1 MHQVKVYDGSGNLK
15 KVISVKALNKR
26 SDNMIESPSQYK
38 KNRAN
43 ATPPANPIDISSA
56 GKKK

>member
-26 SDNMIESPSQYK
+26 SDNLIESPSQYRR
-38 KNRAN
+38 NRGN
-43 ATPPANPIDISSA
+43 AKPPAAPIESTSDKA
-56 GKKK
+56 K

>member
-1 MHQVKVYDGSGNLK
+1 
-15 KVISVKALNKR
+15 
-26 SDNMIESPSQYK
+26 MIESPSQYK
-38 KNRAN
+38 KNRVN